1 MLYKDVYVCLI
12 ASSMNDVLFSPSCR
26 MIVAFTYIANGK
38 PGTHTQVPLYDPVPS
53 MTNGYFGNTKS
64 TFWTFGP

>member
-38 PGTHTQVPLYDPVPS
+38 PGTHTRVIRIID
-53 MTNGYFGNTKS
+53 
-64 TFWTFGP
+64 

>member
-12 ASSMNDVLFSPSCR
+12 ASSMNDILFSPSCR

-38 PGTHTQVPLYDPVPS
+38 PGTHTQVPS

>member
-12 ASSMNDVLFSPSCR
+12 ASSMNDILFSPSCR

-38 PGTHTQVPLYDPVPS
+38 PGTHTQVPVPS

>member
-1 MLYKDVYVCLI
+1 MLYKDVCVCLI

-26 MIVAFTYIANGK
+26 MIVAIYSKRQTRHPY
-38 PGTHTQVPLYDPVPS
+38 PGAPS

>member
-26 MIVAFTYIANGK
+26 MIVAFTWLFRKYEINLLDVWSIDGLK
-38 PGTHTQVPLYDPVPS
+38 IVLH
-53 MTNGYFGNTKS
+53 
-64 TFWTFGP
+64 